1 MKATPTARKRAVG
14 VATIEPLCV
23 ALISQYAALIASKR
37 GDVAIIAYESNVS
50 PYESSVLA
58 YESNVFDL

>member
-1 MKATPTARKRAVG
+1 M
-14 VATIEPLCV
+14 PLHV
-23 ALISQYAALIASKR
+23 LSYGQYAVLIVSKR

-58 YESNVFDL
+58 YESNIIDI